1 MMSIFDPFQTGR
13 RLSALC
19 TGQASRRPVCL
30 SDIVYI
36 YYMHSI
42 YEEHTLVKRGPCSR
56 KKYFPT
62 FRLEGLTLLFLFT
75 IIKHYPGPVRFRRG
89 VGQYFIFER
98 GSPK

>member
-42 YEEHTLVKRGPCSR
+42 YEEHTLVKRGALFPEEIFPHIPAGRIDTSFSLYYNKTLSRPCS
-56 KKYFPT
+56 FSA
-62 FRLEGLTLLFLFT
+62 
-75 IIKHYPGPVRFRRG
+75 RRG
-89 VGQYFIFER
+89 TVFYL
-98 GSPK
+98 